1 MTAATATATT
11 VSPARIRKN
20 AFLLALGLVCN
31 SGMFQLAAALSSLTL
46 VAVTG
51 ITGILGLGPAI
62 FLTAGGLTV
71 GPAGRV
77 MDRVGRMPVIRAA
90 YVVGA
95 AGCAVVAGGCALS
108 SAIVVSLGLVLVG
121 AAAAV
126 VQLSRAA
133 AAEMFPERHRARG
146 MSFVLFG
153 AVSGAIWGPV
163 LFGPLFAH
171 RAPTAHGLVAPWLIG
186 IPFMVAGFVV
196 SGLVR
201 PDPKEI
207 SATYTSEHDDSVPEA
222 PLREILRRPGIPPAL
237 VAAVA
242 SFAVMAS
249 MMNLAGYVAMGR
261 GHMEG
266 DVFTMI
272 SAHIVGMYG
281 LVLIVGALIDRVGR
295 RPAIVAGLVLMTV
308 SNAALV
314 WLGGVGGMSLA
325 LFGLG
330 LGWNLSYVG
339 ATTELVSLSSPSE
352 RGRLVGFSDL
362 VSSLVAAALALL
374 GGLVYTDGGV
384 AALAVSAAALAAL
397 PALLLAARPGP
408 RVAALTPAD

>member
-1 MTAATATATT
+1 VTAAT

-90 YVVGA
+90 YLLGA
-95 AGCAVVAGGCALS
+95 IGCAVVAGGCRIS
-108 SAIVVSLGLVLVG
+108 SAVVVSVGLVLVG

-171 RAPTAHGLVAPWLIG
+171 RMPTAHGLAAPWLIG
-186 IPFMVAGFVV
+186 IPFMAAGFFV
-196 SGLVR
+196 SWLVR

-207 SATYTSEHDDSVPEA
+207 SATYTSEHDDAASPA
-222 PLREILRRPGIPPAL
+222 PLRVMLRRPGVAPAL

-249 MMNLAGYVAMGR
+249 MMNLASYMAVGR

-281 LVLIVGALIDRVGR
+281 LVLVVGALIDRVGR
-295 RPAIVAGLVLMTV
+295 RPAIVAGLAVMTV

-314 WLGGVGGMSLA
+314 WLGGVDGMSVA

-339 ATTELVSLSSPSE
+339 ATTELVSASSPSE

-374 GGLVYTDGGV
+374 GGLVYTAGG
-384 AALAVSAAALAAL
+384 AASLAISAAALAAL
-397 PALLLAARPGP
+397 PALYLAARPSP
-408 RVAALTPAD
+408 RVALSPAD